1 MNAIKLARSFT
12 MRPDNIQAIVLGCL
26 TYAAAKLWNIA
37 NYERKSWCKD
47 SGEPYPN
54 WYEQKKRL
62 KTHYWYKAL
71 PSQSAQEVLK
81 VLNSAWQSFYTSKK
95 SGLMENPRPPRY
107 KHTNFN
113 IKYLSGGFKILPGN
127 KIRLTLPKQLKQH
140 LQEEHNLELKFLFVD
155 VPKHL
160 QLQEVKT
167 VEIKP
172 LVGGKYELIFVMEVE
187 APELKTECGNFM
199 ACDIGI
205 FNFLTCYLYN
215 GISVIFSGRQL
226 LSINRYYDKTISY
239 YQGIA
244 WGQQGS
250 QNKKFIA
257 TRKMEFL
264 YQKRR
269 LQVKHLLHCMS
280 RELVNFAQSNGI
292 DTIVIGDLT
301 GIRKEANLGRKTN
314 QKFHKLPY
322 DIVINQIKYKARL
335 AGINVVDN
343 ITEEYTSQSCAACK
357 QRPSKE
363 NAVKANRKHRGLYI
377 CRDCGTA
384 LNADVNG
391 AINISKKYLETLNRV
406 PVVVLGTPVVY
417 RFNGNKFRCA

>member
-1 MNAIKLARSFT
+1 MKTIKLARSCT
-12 MRPDNIQAIVLGCL
+12 IRPNEIQAIVLGCL
-26 TYAAAKLWNIA
+26 TYAASKLWNVA
-37 NYERKSWCKD
+37 NYERKNWKKD

-62 KTHYWYKAL
+62 KTHFWYKAL

-81 VLNSAWQSFYTSKK
+81 ILNSAWQSFYTSKK
-95 SGLMENPRPPRY
+95 SGHIENPRPPRY
-107 KHTNFN
+107 KQGHFN
-113 IKYLSGGFKILPGN
+113 IKFLNNGFQILPGN
-127 KIRLTLPKQLKQH
+127 KVRLSLPKQLKQH
-140 LQEEHNLELKFLFVD
+140 LQEEHSLELKYLFVD

-167 VEIKP
+167 VELK
-172 LVGGKYELIFVMEVE
+172 LLANGKYELFFV
-187 APELKTECGNFM
+187 TEIEDTEPQPQNGNFM

-215 GISVIFSGRQL
+215 GLSVILSGRQL
-226 LSINRYYDKTISY
+226 LSVNRYYDKTISY
-239 YQGIA
+239 YQSIA

-250 QNKKFIA
+250 QSKRFKATKQIA
-257 TRKMEFL
+257 LL
-264 YQKRR
+264 YHKRR
-269 LQVKHLLHCMS
+269 LQVKHILHCMS
-280 RELVNFAQSNGI
+280 RELVNLAQDNNV
-292 DTIVIGDLT
+292 DTIVIGELA

-314 QKFHKLPY
+314 QKFHRLPY
-322 DIVINQIKYKARL
+322 EIVINQIKYKAKL

-343 ITEEYTSQSCAACK
+343 ITEEYTSQSCAFCK
-357 QRPSKE
+357 DKPSAE
-363 NAVKANRKHRGLYI
+363 NAVKSNRKHRGLYL

-391 AINISKKYLETLNRV
+391 AINISKKYLETLDRV

-417 RFNGNKFRCA
+417 RFNGSKFRCA